1 MTVLSNQRLYRGNTI
16 STTSRENYRF
26 NNQGEYLLT
35 QDDLTISTEVIV
47 IDTRISRGKGMNW
60 VIGIDR
66 YSLLILGIKQTT
78 DEILLYST
86 GNST

>member
-47 IDTRISRGKGMNW
+47 IDTRIPRGKGMNW

-66 YSLLILGIKQTT
+66 YSLPILGIK
-78 DEILLYST
+78 D
-86 GNST
+86 N

>member
-1 MTVLSNQRLYRGNTI
+1 MTALSNQRLYRGNTI

-66 YSLLILGIKQTT
+66 YSLPILGIK
-78 DEILLYST
+78 D
-86 GNST
+86 N